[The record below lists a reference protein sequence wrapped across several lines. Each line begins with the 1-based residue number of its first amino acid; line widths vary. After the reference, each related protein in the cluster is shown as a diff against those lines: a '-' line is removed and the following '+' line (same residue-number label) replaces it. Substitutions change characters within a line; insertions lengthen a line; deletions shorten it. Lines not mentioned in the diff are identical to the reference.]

1 MKVLVDTCAWS
12 LMLRRRKRAVLSGEE
27 QSIRDALTELIQ
39 DGRVAIIGPIRQEVL
54 SGIQDAAQF
63 ERLREALAAFRD
75 EPLNTTHFE
84 EAARLFNVCRSR
96 GVECGPIDILICSVA
111 AEMRWPILTN
121 DQGLLRC
128 MEVLGVPSA
137 AR

>member
-1 MKVLVDTCAWS
+1 
-12 LMLRRRKRAVLSGEE
+12 MLRRRKRALLSGEE
-27 QSIRDALTELIQ
+27 QSIRNALTELIQ
-39 DGRVAIIGPIRQEVL
+39 DGRVAIMGPIRQEVL
-54 SGIQDAAQF
+54 SGIQDTAQF

-75 EPLNTTHFE
+75 EPFDTSHFE
-84 EAARLFNVCRSR
+84 EAARLFNICRGR

-128 MEVLGVPSA
+128 MEVLGIPGA